1 MFSTNSNSHF
11 FSTFRKI
18 IQHAAKTTN
27 PVDTATSSILFI
39 YHRFTGS
46 TKQAGKTG
54 WHNRHRTKSDGHFAP
69 GN

>member
-1 MFSTNSNSHF
+1 MFSGDPNSHF

-27 PVDTATSSILFI
+27 PVDTATSYLFI
-39 YHRFTGS
+39 IYNRFTGP
-46 TKQAGKTG
+46 TEQAGKTG
-54 WHNRHRTKSDGHFAP
+54 RHNGHRPKSGGHFAP